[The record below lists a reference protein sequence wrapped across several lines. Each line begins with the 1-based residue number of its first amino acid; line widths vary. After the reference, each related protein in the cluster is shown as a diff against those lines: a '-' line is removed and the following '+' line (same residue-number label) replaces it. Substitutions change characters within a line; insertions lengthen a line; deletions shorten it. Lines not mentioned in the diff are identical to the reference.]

1 MKLKQ
6 AGRMT
11 LVEQVVAQIY
21 SLIQSGDWPVG
32 TRIPPEP
39 ELVNQLGVSRNTVR
53 EAVRALVH
61 TGMLETRQGDGTYVC
76 SSSELGAALQRRFQ
90 RSALTE
96 TLEVRSALEQD
107 AARLAALRRTPEDV
121 EAMKTWLTA
130 SEVADNAQTYIE
142 ADVQLHM
149 SIVKAAHNS
158 ILLELYEHMTE
169 SIQQSIGETVDKV
182 VFSPASKRLALHKK
196 IHRELIDAIVAG
208 RPEEAILAVRAHIEA
223 AQQAFEDQERGDAK

>member
-6 AGRMT
+6 TGRMS
-11 LVEQVVAQIY
+11 LVEQVVAQID

-90 RSALTE
+90 RCALEE
-96 TLEVRSALEQD
+96 TLEARYALEQE
-107 AARLAALRRTPEDV
+107 AARLAAARRTQEDV
-121 EAMKTWLTA
+121 EAMRGWLAA
-130 SEVADNAQTYIE
+130 SEAADHAQTYIE
-142 ADVQLHM
+142 ADVQLHL

-169 SIQQSIGETVDKV
+169 AIHQSIGETVGKV
-182 VFSPASKRLALHKK
+182 VFSSTSKRLAQHKK
-196 IHRELIDAIVAG
+196 IHRELVDAIVAG
-208 RPEEAILAVRAHIEA
+208 RPEEAIQAVRAHIEA
-223 AQQAFEDQERGDAK
+223 SQQAFEEQDRGDEK